1 MGFQGP
7 VLGHW
12 SSSALL
18 HLDHITFASG
28 TLAACRSH
36 HARKAEKLITL
47 IAIPAYDPISI
58 VNIILIISC
67 PMDVCVIKACFRA
80 GGSCKHSLITPMPI
94 LGPCLEKQWISGGTY
109 RDCWAE
115 Y

>member
-1 MGFQGP
+1 M
-7 VLGHW
+7 
-12 SSSALL
+12 L

-67 PMDVCVIKACFRA
+67 PMDVWVIKARFREWV
-80 GGSCKHSLITPMPI
+80 CCERPLITPKPIMSMPRGAI
-94 LGPCLEKQWISGGTY
+94 GI
-109 RDCWAE
+109 
-115 Y
+115 